1 MTRKTNVSG
10 EKPDTD
16 RFLMCPPNHFGV
28 NYVINPWM
36 EGNIG
41 RVNRREAV
49 SQWNNLRY
57 LLSSVANIEMAT
69 PAPGLPDMVFTA
81 NAGLALDNEVVV
93 SRFSTIERQ
102 PEEALFRRWFESS
115 GYMIHHA
122 PEELHFEGGGDAL
135 LDFDGRWIWAAYG
148 SRTSLESHPYLAT
161 IFNIEVISVRLVDP
175 RFYHLDTCFLPLP
188 DGYVMYYPDALDTYS
203 NRVIQSRVSL
213 QKRITINIDDALLFA
228 ANAVVTGDTIIMN
241 KCSARL
247 AEKLRSIGLT
257 VAQTELSEFIKAGGS
272 AKCLTLKL
280 NQKAPENRNAISSV
294 SRRRV
299 VAEGQLIDSQLMS
312 RICDSIVNGGGSF
325 QVTKMQLGQ
334 RRNELSSA
342 QLDVSAPDNDTLD
355 ILIQKIIRLGAAAPS
370 GETENAALEKVTQDG
385 VAPGNFYSTT
395 IYATQVRV
403 NGDWIDVADQRMDGV
418 VVVSGGAARCSL
430 LRDLKKGDMVVT
442 GGEGIRTMRAPAR
455 YGDHEQF
462 GFMASSIS
470 SERRVEI
477 AVDKIAWEM
486 NRIHARGGRFVVVA
500 GPVVV
505 HTGATPYLA
514 KMVRNGYINALLGG
528 NAIAVH
534 DIELALF
541 GTSLGVNLKN
551 GKSVEGGHRN
561 HIAAI
566 NSVRKA
572 GSIKGAVESGVVT
585 SGLFYE
591 LVKNGIPFSLAG
603 SIRDDGPLPETRM
616 DLIEAQEEYA
626 SLIKGAD
633 MILMLSSMLH
643 SIGAG
648 NMTPAGAR
656 LVCVDINPAV
666 ITKLTD
672 RGSLE
677 SVGVVTD
684 VGLFLSM
691 LAGKLNLDVA

>member
-1 MTRKTNVSG
+1 VTDKTNVSG
-10 EKPDTD
+10 EKPGTD

-49 SQWNNLRY
+49 SQWDNLRY
-57 LLSSVANIEMAT
+57 VLSSVANIEMAP

-81 NAGLALDNEVVV
+81 NAGLALDNEVVI

-102 PEEALFRRWFESS
+102 PEEELFRRWFESS
-115 GYMIHHA
+115 GYMIHH
-122 PEELHFEGGGDAL
+122 PPDGLHFEGGGDAL
-135 LDFDGRWIWAAYG
+135 FDFGGRWIWAAYG
-148 SRTSLESHPYLAT
+148 SRSSLESHPYLAT
-161 IFNIEVISVRLVDP
+161 IFNIEVISLRLVDP

-213 QKRITINIDDALLFA
+213 QKRIPIDIDDALRFA
-228 ANAVVTGDTIIMN
+228 ANAVVTGETVIMN

-247 AEKLRSIGLT
+247 AEKLRSTGLT
-257 VAQTELSEFIKAGGS
+257 VVQTDLSEFIKAGGS
-272 AKCLTLKL
+272 ARCLTLKL
-280 NQKAPENRNAISSV
+280 NQTAPESRNAISSV
-294 SRRRV
+294 VRRSV

-312 RICDSIVNGGGSF
+312 RMCDSIVNGGGSF
-325 QVTKMQLGQ
+325 QVTKMSLGQ
-334 RRNELSSA
+334 KRNELSSA

-355 ILIQKIIRLGAAAPS
+355 ILIQKIVRLGAVAPS
-370 GETENAALEKVTQDG
+370 GETENATLERVMQDG

-395 IYATQVRV
+395 IYATQVCV
-403 NGDWIDVADQRMDGV
+403 NGGWIDVADQRMDGV
-418 VVVSGGAARCSL
+418 IVVAGETARCSL
-430 LRDLKKGDMVVT
+430 LRNLKKGEMVVT
-442 GGEGIRTMRAPAR
+442 GGEGIRTMRPTAR
-455 YGDHEQF
+455 HGDREQF
-462 GFMASSIS
+462 GFMAASIS

-500 GPVVV
+500 GPVAV
-505 HTGATPYLA
+505 HTGATPHLA
-514 KMVRNGYINALLGG
+514 RMVRNGYINALLGG

-551 GKSVEGGHRN
+551 GKSMEGGHRN
-561 HIAAI
+561 HLAAI
-566 NSVRKA
+566 NSIRKA
-572 GSIKGAVESGVVT
+572 GSIKSAVESGVVT

-591 LVKNGIPFSLAG
+591 LIKNNIPFSLAG

-616 DLIEAQEEYA
+616 DLIAAQEEYA
-626 SLIKGAD
+626 RLIKNAD

-691 LAGKLNLDVA
+691 LAGKLNMDIA